1 MYSLPVIYV
10 ASGNLSSTI
19 LFSNLVAP
27 TPVVTKYSLL
37 SSRPDELARLKS
49 LSWDQQAEVDYLVL
63 LRSSRFLGMTDSNFS
78 WAVAVARRAVGKE
91 GSCGGE
97 RGDGMMGVR
106 KGDGENGVGVAFED
120 ERSVIVGGRSKYN
133 FGTRAWP

>member
-1 MYSLPVIYV
+1 
-10 ASGNLSSTI
+10 
-19 LFSNLVAP
+19 
-27 TPVVTKYSLL
+27 
-37 SSRPDELARLKS
+37 
-49 LSWDQQAEVDYLVL
+49 
-63 LRSSRFLGMTDSNFS
+63 MTDSNFS